1 MATAFK
7 QKNFRIPLE
16 LAEKLEEKAK
26 QTGLTETEIVIKAL
40 QEYLEKEVKD
50 MFKTFAEFQEY
61 VTRYEG
67 RVPTEAIRGATKRVQ
82 DWLQSGGDI
91 ADPYVTR
98 QIKYLEQVAK
108 LHNQSDEED

>member
-40 QEYLEKEVKD
+40 QEYLVDTLLPLAVNRKEVS
-50 MFKTFAEFQEY
+50 
-61 VTRYEG
+61 V
-67 RVPTEAIRGATKRVQ
+67 
-82 DWLQSGGDI
+82 
-91 ADPYVTR
+91 
-98 QIKYLEQVAK
+98 
-108 LHNQSDEED
+108 

>member
-40 QEYLEKEVKD
+40 QEYLEKEHN
-50 MFKTFAEFQEY
+50 KTA
-61 VTRYEG
+61 G
-67 RVPTEAIRGATKRVQ
+67 K
-82 DWLQSGGDI
+82 
-91 ADPYVTR
+91 
-98 QIKYLEQVAK
+98 
-108 LHNQSDEED
+108 